1 MLSSSSF
8 RLLWIYLSHWEL
20 SNHMIIFKTTRIFR
34 VFGQK
39 QRKLQSSWLQN
50 HPWMRYSVSTDALYC
65 AYCVLFSSKD
75 SKEKSFSKTPVSDWK
90 NLPLIVKRHESST
103 QHQGCVVSSSEYL
116 RIMENKSFSIAS
128 MISTSYKTNVAT
140 NRHVLEKIIEVILL
154 CGRQNIPLRGH
165 VEERSNFM
173 AILHEKAKA
182 DNILSDHLAFSA
194 ASRAKYTSPDIQN
207 ELVELCGTEVL
218 NQVIGACKSA
228 SCFAVIADECTDK
241 ATKEQMSLCLRFLD
255 VEKNNNVIIREE
267 FVGFRHA
274 ESVKGAAISDLI
286 VRFLADL
293 ELDIN
298 KIRAQCYDGAANMA
312 GKYSGV
318 QARILQLNPE
328 ANYIHCKAHAL
339 NLALIHSSKDVCVRN
354 MMSTVQEIA
363 FSFDYSAKRL
373 LAFSEE
379 LSDNQ
384 NVKEQ
389 LDKRTKLRTLCETRW
404 SSRADS
410 LFTFLNAFPV
420 VVSSLEALK
429 DDRDEKA
436 AQYVNAI
443 LKFDFM
449 IALVVAEHLL
459 SATVAL
465 TNYLQKT
472 DINLLDAV
480 QEARIVV
487 QRLDNERTDPNVWTA
502 LFEKAV
508 KVGEEFEIPP
518 STPRRAGR
526 QMHRQNHPIN
536 DPSEYWRVS
545 LYLVFLDHLV
555 TEITSRV
562 IKNEG
567 RFSAEYLIPS
577 KLQALTDQTTN
588 SIFETFHVDLGD
600 RQAFDDEVARW
611 KIRWDMVDGQRP
623 QKLLETLNAT
633 NKDLYPN
640 IYAILTVLLT
650 MPVSSASS
658 ERSFSAMRRIKS
670 YLRATMGDERLSN
683 LSILHIHRARSVNIT
698 DIIDKFSVKKN
709 RRFNFV

>member
-1 MLSSSSF
+1 M
-8 RLLWIYLSHWEL
+8 
-20 SNHMIIFKTTRIFR
+20 
-34 VFGQK
+34 
-39 QRKLQSSWLQN
+39 
-50 HPWMRYSVSTDALYC
+50 
-65 AYCVLFSSKD
+65 
-75 SKEKSFSKTPVSDWK
+75 
-90 NLPLIVKRHESST
+90 
-103 QHQGCVVSSSEYL
+103 
-116 RIMENKSFSIAS
+116 
-128 MISTSYKTNVAT
+128 
-140 NRHVLEKIIEVILL
+140 
-154 CGRQNIPLRGH
+154 
-165 VEERSNFM
+165 
-173 AILHEKAKA
+173 
-182 DNILSDHLAFSA
+182 LAFFGC
-194 ASRAKYTSPDIQN
+194 R
-207 ELVELCGTEVL
+207 
-218 NQVIGACKSA
+218 
-228 SCFAVIADECTDK
+228 
-241 ATKEQMSLCLRFLD
+241 
-255 VEKNNNVIIREE
+255 KNNTVIIREE

-339 NLALIHSSKDVCVRN
+339 NLALIHSSKDVSVRN

-389 LDKRTKLRTLCETRW
+389 LDRRTLCETRW

-429 DDRDEKA
+429 DDRDDKA

-449 IALVVAEHLL
+449 IGLVVAEHLL

-465 TNYLQKT
+465 TNYFQKS
-472 DINLLDAV
+472 DIYL
-480 QEARIVV
+480 
-487 QRLDNERTDPNVWTA
+487 
-502 LFEKAV
+502 KAV

-518 STPRRAGR
+518 SIPRRTGR

-588 SIFETFHVDLGD
+588 SIFETFLADLGD
-600 RQAFDDEVARW
+600 KHAFNDEVARW
-611 KIRWDMVDGQRP
+611 KIRWGHGRRP
-623 QKLLETLNAT
+623 SSTETIRDT
-633 NKDLYPN
+633 KCY
-640 IYAILTVLLT
+640 
-650 MPVSSASS
+650 
-658 ERSFSAMRRIKS
+658 E
-670 YLRATMGDERLSN
+670 
-683 LSILHIHRARSVNIT
+683 
-698 DIIDKFSVKKN
+698 
-709 RRFNFV
+709 